1 MTTVQ
6 IIMISIWVVVLLIT
20 LLLEFESQ
28 QLVTIWFS
36 VGSILALILAAFNV
50 HYIWQIASFVVLS
63 TVLVLATRPLSRRF
77 MRREIVAT
85 NIDSIIGKQG
95 TIITDVSLDVRGEV
109 KVEGRIWVAFV
120 TTNIRIEKGIK
131 VVVMDVE
138 GNKLLVEPIDKEEKR

>member
-77 MRREIVAT
+77 MRREIIAT

-95 TIITDVSLDVRGEV
+95 IIITDVSLDVRGEV
-109 KVEGRIWVAFV
+109 KVESRIWVAFV
-120 TTNIRIEKGIK
+120 TSNIHIEKGTK
-131 VVVMDVE
+131 VIVMDVE
-138 GNKLLVEPIDKEEKR
+138 GNKLLVEPIDKEDIR

>member
-120 TTNIRIEKGIK
+120 TTNIQIEKGIK

>member
-95 TIITDVSLDVRGEV
+95 IIITDVSLDVRGEV
-109 KVEGRIWVAFV
+109 KVESRIWVAFV
-120 TTNIRIEKGIK
+120 TSNIHIEKGTK
-131 VVVMDVE
+131 VIVMDVE
-138 GNKLLVEPIDKEEKR
+138 GNKLLVEPIDKEDIR

>member
-36 VGSILALILAAFNV
+36 IGSILALILAAFNV

-95 TIITDVSLDVRGEV
+95 IIITDVSLDVRGEV
-109 KVEGRIWVAFV
+109 KVESRIWVAFV
-120 TTNIRIEKGIK
+120 TSNIHIEKGTK
-131 VVVMDVE
+131 VIVMDVE
-138 GNKLLVEPIDKEEKR
+138 GNKLLVEPIDKEDIR